1 MLTNCWFH
9 IKHKR
14 SLGIILAAWN
24 LVKKLLCESYRV
36 CLSFKRFSLIAWY
49 PVYLELWYV
58 DDRRSEFRFTGSSI
72 EAAVEGLL
80 KRIYGVFSFSRTLFL
95 LLLLVYSCFRRFEKL
110 YSLPASNILF

>member
-24 LVKKLLCESYRV
+24 LVKKLLRESYHV
-36 CLSFKRFSLIAWY
+36 CLSLKRFSVIAWY
-49 PVYLELWYV
+49 PVYLALWYEF
-58 DDRRSEFRFTGSSI
+58 DRRSEFRFTGFSI

-95 LLLLVYSCFRRFEKL
+95 LLFLVHSCFRRFEKL
-110 YSLPASNILF
+110 YYLAASNILF